1 MPLYVTLPTVR
12 VLRLL
17 ILLFLEFLIALKAL
31 DGSLDTMAL
40 KVIFVLYWR
49 DLIRSLDNFLLS
61 LYSFL
66 IVAGEDLEDLATLR
80 FFLICDSNGH
90 FGGFGGGGGR
100 IMFLLVAVAYENFLK
115 K

>member
-1 MPLYVTLPTVR
+1 MGVGGFFNAQRLSKKPSLTHLPLYVTFPTVR
-12 VLRLL
+12 VLMLL

-61 LYSFL
+61 L
-66 IVAGEDLEDLATLR
+66 
-80 FFLICDSNGH
+80 
-90 FGGFGGGGGR
+90 
-100 IMFLLVAVAYENFLK
+100 
-115 K
+115 